1 MTWFKVDDGLHDHR
15 KVRAAGVPAMG
26 LWLLAGT
33 WSSDNETDGFVPRS
47 VIGRWVGTSGTLPKQ
62 LVKAGLWEVADQD
75 GEMGW
80 RFHDWTAW
88 QPSRADL
95 ETKRQA
101 AKDRM
106 ARIRSTRGS
115 KDVHANVP
123 ANEQE
128 NEQANFADGSP
139 YPDPTRPDPTRKNYL
154 LTLISRLA
162 AGDARGSQP
171 PPAEVISS
179 WQDIAG
185 PNVDL
190 DAEAAAYFARFGDR
204 PPRDERGAW
213 LGWLSEANRRATPR
227 PDPTPAPAAPAR
239 SSGGRVVGQDCPE
252 HPGQPAGRCATC
264 EASAVPPPPSL
275 RRRNDDT
282 NRESA

>member
-47 VIGRWVGTSGTLPKQ
+47 VIGRWVGSSGTLPKQ
-62 LVKAGLWEVADQD
+62 LVKAGLWETAEQD
-75 GEMGW
+75 GEPGW
-80 RFHDWTAW
+80 RFHDWAAW
-88 QPSRADL
+88 QPTRADL

-106 ARIRSTRGS
+106 SRIRNARGS
-115 KDVHANVP
+115 KEVRANVP

-128 NEQANFADGSP
+128 NFADRSP

-162 AGDARGSQP
+162 AGDARGSEP
-171 PPAEVISS
+171 PPAEVIAS

-185 PNVDL
+185 PNVNL
-190 DAEAAAYFARFGDR
+190 NAEAAAYFARFGDR

-213 LGWLSEANRRATPR
+213 LGWLSEANRRAAPR
-227 PDPTPAPAAPAR
+227 PATAPAAPAAP
-239 SSGGRVVGQDCPE
+239 SGGRVVGQDCPE
-252 HPGQPAGRCATC
+252 HPGQPAGRCKTC
-264 EASAVPPPPSL
+264 EDAAVPPPPGL
-275 RRRNDDT
+275 RRRNDTD
-282 NRESA
+282 RESA